1 MTDRIR
7 SGQEVLD
14 EFFTEI
20 ASIEGVDQDVANI
33 VIDLYREGK
42 LTDTNLSNEL
52 MGIREEKISDK
63 DQRNPNKWY

>member
-20 ASIEGVDQDVANI
+20 TNIEDVDQDVANI
-33 VIDLYREGK
+33 VINLYRQGK
-42 LTDTNLSNEL
+42 LSDTNLSNEL
-52 MGIREEKISDK
+52 ARIRGEKTSDK
-63 DQRNPNKWY
+63 D

>member
-33 VIDLYREGK
+33 VINLYREGK

-52 MGIREEKISDK
+52 ARIKEEKTSDK
-63 DQRNPNKWY
+63 D

>member
-1 MTDRIR
+1 MTDKIR

-20 ASIEGVDQDVANI
+20 AGMDGIDNDVANI
-33 VIDLYREGK
+33 VINLYREGK

-52 MGIREEKISDK
+52 ARIREEKTSDK
-63 DQRNPNKWY
+63 D

>member
-33 VIDLYREGK
+33 VINLYREGK

-52 MGIREEKISDK
+52 ARIREEKISDK
-63 DQRNPNKWY
+63 D

>member
-7 SGQEVLD
+7 SGQEILE

-20 ASIEGVDQDVANI
+20 ASIEGMDQDVANI
-33 VIDLYREGK
+33 VINLYREGK

-52 MGIREEKISDK
+52 ARIREEKTSDK
-63 DQRNPNKWY
+63 N

>member
-1 MTDRIR
+1 MTDKIR

-20 ASIEGVDQDVANI
+20 AGMDGIDNDVANI
-33 VIDLYREGK
+33 VINLYREEK

-52 MGIREEKISDK
+52 ARIRGEKTSDK
-63 DQRNPNKWY
+63 D

>member
-20 ASIEGVDQDVANI
+20 AGMDGIDNDVANI
-33 VIDLYREGK
+33 VINLYREGK

-52 MGIREEKISDK
+52 ARIRQEKTSDK
-63 DQRNPNKWY
+63 D

>member
-7 SGQEVLD
+7 SGQEILE

-20 ASIEGVDQDVANI
+20 ASIEGIDQDVANI
-33 VIDLYREGK
+33 VINLYREGK

-52 MGIREEKISDK
+52 ARIRGEKTSDK
-63 DQRNPNKWY
+63 D

>member
-20 ASIEGVDQDVANI
+20 ASMDGVDNDVANI
-33 VIDLYREGK
+33 VINLYREGK

-52 MGIREEKISDK
+52 ARIREEKTSDK
-63 DQRNPNKWY
+63 N

>member
-33 VIDLYREGK
+33 VINLYREGK
-42 LTDTNLSNEL
+42 LSDTNLSNEL
-52 MGIREEKISDK
+52 ARIREEK
-63 DQRNPNKWY
+63 NK

>member
-20 ASIEGVDQDVANI
+20 ASMDGIDNDVADI
-33 VIDLYREGK
+33 VINLYREGK

-52 MGIREEKISDK
+52 ARIRREK
-63 DQRNPNKWY
+63 

>member
-7 SGQEVLD
+7 SGQEILE

-20 ASIEGVDQDVANI
+20 ASIDGVDNDVADI
-33 VIDLYREGK
+33 VINLYRDGK

-52 MGIREEKISDK
+52 ARIRGEKTSDK
-63 DQRNPNKWY
+63 D

>member
-20 ASIEGVDQDVANI
+20 ANIEGVDQDVANI
-33 VIDLYREGK
+33 VISLYRDGK
-42 LTDTNLSNEL
+42 LSDTNLSNEL
-52 MGIREEKISDK
+52 ARIREEKTSDK
-63 DQRNPNKWY
+63 D

>member
-1 MTDRIR
+1 MTDQIK

-14 EFFTEI
+14 KFFTAI

-33 VIDLYREGK
+33 VINLYREGK

-52 MGIREEKISDK
+52 ARIRGGKTSDK
-63 DQRNPNKWY
+63 DQRYPNKWY

>member
-33 VIDLYREGK
+33 VINLYREGK
-42 LTDTNLSNEL
+42 LSDTNLSNEL
-52 MGIREEKISDK
+52 ARIREEKISDK
-63 DQRNPNKWY
+63 D

>member
-1 MTDRIR
+1 MTDKIR

-20 ASIEGVDQDVANI
+20 AGMDGIDNDVANI
-33 VIDLYREGK
+33 VINLYREEK

-52 MGIREEKISDK
+52 ARIRQEKTSDK
-63 DQRNPNKWY
+63 D

>member
-20 ASIEGVDQDVANI
+20 ASVEGVDQDVANI
-33 VIDLYREGK
+33 VENLYREGK

-52 MGIREEKISDK
+52 ARIRGEKTSDK
-63 DQRNPNKWY
+63 D